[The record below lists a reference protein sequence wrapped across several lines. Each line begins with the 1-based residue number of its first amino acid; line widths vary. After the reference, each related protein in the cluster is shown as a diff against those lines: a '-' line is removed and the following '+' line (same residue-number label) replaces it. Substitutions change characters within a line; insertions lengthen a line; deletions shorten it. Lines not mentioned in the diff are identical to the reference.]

1 VPGSS
6 LAPGVGVGKPRM
18 RGVLHQYSFFV
29 ALGTG
34 LLLVLES
41 ADLARVASA
50 VYATALA
57 AQFGVSALYHRI
69 TWTPR
74 ARRWMRRLDHS
85 MIFILIAGTYTP
97 VAVLV
102 LPRPFGLVLL
112 ATVWLATAAGVA
124 FNLAWI
130 TAPRWISAV
139 LCLVL
144 GWTAM
149 VALPDLVAVMSL
161 PTVLFLVLGGLL
173 YSAGAVVY
181 ATRRPNP
188 APAIFGYHEVFHALT
203 IVAAVM
209 HFSAVARVVLLSS

>member
-1 VPGSS
+1 MDVSVS
-6 LAPGVGVGKPRM
+6 VSKPRM

-34 LLLVLES
+34 LALVLAS
-41 ADLARVASA
+41 ADLARFASA

-112 ATVWLATAAGVA
+112 ATVWLATAVGVA

-130 TAPRWISAV
+130 TAPRWIAAV

-144 GWTAM
+144 GWIAI
-149 VALPDLVAVMSL
+149 VALPDLLAVMSL
-161 PTVLFLVLGGLL
+161 PTLLFLVVGGVA

-188 APAIFGYHEVFHALT
+188 APAVFGYHEVFHALT
-203 IVAAVM
+203 VVAAVL
-209 HFSAVARVVLLSS
+209 HFSAVASIVLDV

>member
-1 VPGSS
+1 
-6 LAPGVGVGKPRM
+6 M

-34 LLLVLES
+34 LALVVAS
-41 ADLARVASA
+41 ADLARLASV

-57 AQFGVSALYHRI
+57 GQFGVSALYHRI
-69 TWTPR
+69 MWTPR
-74 ARRWMRRLDHS
+74 AGRWMRRLDHS

-102 LPRPFGLVLL
+102 LRRPLGLVLL
-112 ATVWLATAAGVA
+112 ATVWLATAAGVS

-130 TAPRWISAV
+130 TAPRWIPAV
-139 LCLVL
+139 LYLVL
-144 GWTAM
+144 GWSAI
-149 VALPDLVAVMSL
+149 VALPDLFAVMRL
-161 PTVLFLVLGGLL
+161 PTILCLIVGGVA

-181 ATRRPNP
+181 ATRRPDP

-203 IVAAVM
+203 IVAAVF
-209 HFSAVARVVLLSS
+209 HFSAVASVVLLSS

>member
-1 VPGSS
+1 
-6 LAPGVGVGKPRM
+6 M

-29 ALGTG
+29 ALGIV
-34 LLLVLES
+34 LALVLAS
-41 ADLARVASA
+41 ADLARFASA
-50 VYATALA
+50 VYGTALVG
-57 AQFGVSALYHRI
+57 QFGVSALYHRT

-85 MIFILIAGTYTP
+85 MIFVLIAGTYTP

-112 ATVWLATAAGVA
+112 ATVWLATAVGVA

-130 TAPRWISAV
+130 TAPRWIPAV

-144 GWTAM
+144 GWIAI

-161 PTVLFLVLGGLL
+161 PTVLFLVVGGVA

-203 IVAAVM
+203 IVAAVL
-209 HFSAVARVVLLSS
+209 HFSAVAISVQND

>member
-1 VPGSS
+1 
-6 LAPGVGVGKPRM
+6 
-18 RGVLHQYSFFV
+18 
-29 ALGTG
+29 
-34 LLLVLES
+34 
-41 ADLARVASA
+41 
-50 VYATALA
+50 
-57 AQFGVSALYHRI
+57 
-69 TWTPR
+69 
-74 ARRWMRRLDHS
+74 
-85 MIFILIAGTYTP
+85 

-112 ATVWLATAAGVA
+112 AAVWLATAAGVA

-130 TAPRWISAV
+130 TAPRWIAAV

-144 GWTAM
+144 GWTAI

-161 PTVLFLVLGGLL
+161 PTVLFLVLGGVA
-173 YSAGAVVY
+173 YSAGALVY

-209 HFSAVARVVLLSS
+209 HFSAVASIVLLSR

>member
-1 VPGSS
+1 
-6 LAPGVGVGKPRM
+6 M

-34 LLLVLES
+34 LALVVAS
-41 ADLARVASA
+41 ADVARIASA

-57 AQFGVSALYHRI
+57 GQFGISALYHRI
-69 TWTPR
+69 TWTPH

-85 MIFILIAGTYTP
+85 MIFVLIAGTYTP
-97 VAVLV
+97 VALLL

-112 ATVWLATAAGVA
+112 AAVWLATAAGVA

-130 TAPRWISAV
+130 TAPRWVPAV
-139 LCLVL
+139 LYLVL
-144 GWTAM
+144 GWSAI
-149 VALPDLVAVMSL
+149 VALPDLAAVMRL
-161 PTVLFLVLGGLL
+161 PTVLCLVVGGVA
-173 YSAGAVVY
+173 YSAGAIVY

-203 IVAAVM
+203 VVAAAL
-209 HFSAVARVVLLSS
+209 HFSAVASVVLFSS

>member
-1 VPGSS
+1 
-6 LAPGVGVGKPRM
+6 M

-34 LLLVLES
+34 LALVLAS
-41 ADLARVASA
+41 ADLARFASA

-85 MIFILIAGTYTP
+85 MIFVLIAGTYTP

-102 LPRPFGLVLL
+102 LPRPSGLVLL
-112 ATVWLATAAGVA
+112 ATVWLATAVGVA

-130 TAPRWISAV
+130 TAPRWIAAV

-144 GWTAM
+144 GWIAI

-161 PTVLFLVLGGLL
+161 PTVLFLVVGGAA

-203 IVAAVM
+203 IVAAVL
-209 HFSAVARVVLLSS
+209 HFSAVASIVLNV